1 MMVDQ
6 KKRQLKESRI
16 RTINKNKMKRLILVV
31 AIFAGSISAIGQ
43 GNVAHVNTQK
53 LLDTMPSRKA
63 AEVTLKDM
71 EALYMSEIDQSQKSL
86 QAEYEKYMATRE
98 TMSPTVRAYTEE
110 RLQKK
115 QQELEGRQEELGQML
130 QKQSAEMNKPILER
144 VQKAIKIVS
153 ERKKIDYVLE
163 ESQTLYFNPAK
174 DVTKEVITELLKLE
188 AEVSKNISPVAP
200 K

>member
-1 MMVDQ
+1 MVVQ
-6 KKRQLKESRI
+6 KKHQIKESKT
-16 RTINKNKMKRLILVV
+16 RTINIYKMKRLILVV
-31 AIFAGSISAIGQ
+31 ALFAGSMSAIAQ
-43 GNVAHVNTQK
+43 SNVAHVNTQK

-63 AEVTLKDM
+63 AEATLKDM
-71 EALYMSEIDQSQKSL
+71 ETLYMSEIEESQKAL
-86 QAEYEKYMATRE
+86 QGEYEKYMATRE

-130 QKQSAEMNKPILER
+130 QKQSGEMNKPILER

-153 ERKKIDYVLE
+153 ERKKVDYVLE
-163 ESQTLYFNPAK
+163 ESQTLYFNAAK
-174 DVTKEVITELLKLE
+174 DITKEVITELLKLE
-188 AEVSKNISPVAP
+188 NEITKVVTPVAP